1 MGYHEIEGAKKVT
14 NRFAIVLLIIMELVR
29 QINPTYDWRYL
40 KQAINKI
47 CIDDKRAIL
56 MGFQSKEKVK
66 SLI

>member
-1 MGYHEIEGAKKVT
+1 
-14 NRFAIVLLIIMELVR
+14 MELVR

-56 MGFQSKEKVK
+56 MGFQSKEKVE
-66 SLI
+66 SLL